1 MNDPKNTPINK
12 VSPNGPQN
20 GSSTPFKGK
29 DGSPYSRVSSPGA
42 ARLSRKQLLEL
53 EPVLT
58 DLDWRILAMIR
69 RCRVIMGRQLGRLY
83 FASRSSESA
92 KVTAVNRE
100 LRRLVDMGLITS
112 MNQKIDC
119 RLKGYIAY
127 IYYLTEAGERILQI
141 HLGEPETRRR
151 NIEPSAMT
159 LAHTLSVVE
168 CRVQTVE
175 ACRADDMKL
184 LEVKLEPDCW
194 HPYQYH
200 LKDYILKPDL
210 SLVTEKQ
217 DWMDHDEPVIEYRWF
232 IEVDLNTENIQTILE
247 KCRRYY
253 DYYRSDT
260 EQRMHGDV
268 FPLVVWIVKTESR
281 RESIVKY
288 IRETFPKYPRIF
300 AVILPDEYTKLIRDE
315 FDMEDCLCPM

>member
-1 MNDPKNTPINK
+1 M
-12 VSPNGPQN
+12 
-20 GSSTPFKGK
+20 GS
-29 DGSPYSRVSSPGA
+29 
-42 ARLSRKQLLEL
+42 E
-53 EPVLT
+53 
-58 DLDWRILAMIR
+58 MCIR
-69 RCRVIMGRQLGRLY
+69 DR
-83 FASRSSESA
+83 
-92 KVTAVNRE
+92 
-100 LRRLVDMGLITS
+100 
-112 MNQKIDC
+112 
-119 RLKGYIAY
+119 
-127 IYYLTEAGERILQI
+127 
-141 HLGEPETRRR
+141 
-151 NIEPSAMT
+151 
-159 LAHTLSVVE
+159 
-168 CRVQTVE
+168 
-175 ACRADDMKL
+175 
-184 LEVKLEPDCW
+184 
-194 HPYQYH
+194 
-200 LKDYILKPDL
+200 
-210 SLVTEKQ
+210 